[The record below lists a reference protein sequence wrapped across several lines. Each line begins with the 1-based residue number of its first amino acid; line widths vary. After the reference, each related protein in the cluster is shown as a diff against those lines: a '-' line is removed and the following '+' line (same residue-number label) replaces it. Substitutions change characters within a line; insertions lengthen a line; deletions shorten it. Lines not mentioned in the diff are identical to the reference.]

1 MPKVLSRQMS
11 TMELLL
17 LFLLV
22 VVGLCGFLL
31 FSIAMQIS
39 YTPWQMINAVMS
51 WINAMIFIIAII
63 VIERKL

>member
-1 MPKVLSRQMS
+1 MPKVRIGQMS
-11 TMELLL
+11 MMEILLL
-17 LFLLV
+17 ILLV
-22 VVGLCGFLL
+22 VVGLTGFLL